1 MSFDT
6 YGKYLFID
14 AYDNVKNSLA
24 KEKNHPFSNIFL
36 IKEKKVHYDEQ
47 LKIRM

>member
-24 KEKNHPFSNIFL
+24 KEKNHPFCNIFFNKG
-36 IKEKKVHYDEQ
+36 KESS
-47 LKIRM
+47 L